1 MFMSTWFY
9 LRCVMTVYK
18 RYSLTI
24 SVFSQD
30 TEKNILKGKLFN
42 WSIRGTL
49 DYLLELNRSTDVANC
64 QSWSPPRNYSG
75 EIVGSIL
82 PMERDPLR
90 ENPFRARGRHLGVW
104 TSCYDDGES
113 APLIITTLEI
123 LLLQDTPWTISRV
136 AKHAISESR
145 AATLKYLAS
154 RRRMVRCR
162 RPGGGCD
169 IEWNR
174 GDEIVCHVISFVTL
188 AFESSP

>member
-1 MFMSTWFY
+1 MLTKDTLS
-9 LRCVMTVYK
+9 
-18 RYSLTI
+18 RYRF
-24 SVFSQD
+24 FSQD
-30 TEKNILKGKLFN
+30 MEKMGSLKGKFFN

-64 QSWSPPRNYSG
+64 QSFNSWSPPRNYSG

-82 PMERDPLR
+82 PMKRDPLG
-90 ENPFRARGRHLGVW
+90 ENPFRPRGRHLGVW
-104 TSCYDDGES
+104 TSCYDNGES

-154 RRRMVRCR
+154 RRRMVRIAGA
-162 RPGGGCD
+162 PAAGVTSNE
-169 IEWNR
+169 IE
-174 GDEIVCHVISFVTL
+174 GMKSFVTSFHL
-188 AFESSP
+188 LLLLSNRRRR